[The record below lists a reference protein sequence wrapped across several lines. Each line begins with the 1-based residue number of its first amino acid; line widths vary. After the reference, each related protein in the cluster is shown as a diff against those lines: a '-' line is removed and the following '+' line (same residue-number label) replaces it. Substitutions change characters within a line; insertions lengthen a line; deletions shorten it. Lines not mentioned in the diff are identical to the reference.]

1 MAPTGVTAVN
11 IDGNT
16 IHSGL
21 GINCTGH
28 FFQLNDQQKASLH
41 NKLSEVRIIII
52 DEISMVSRKLFI
64 QFNQI
69 FIEVFGCNKNIL
81 FPELSVL
88 VRKHLFQLQP
98 VNPPAV

>member
-1 MAPTGVTAVN
+1 MYRGGHPDKPCVSLLAPTGVAAVN

-21 GINCTGH
+21 GINCKGH
-28 FFQLNDQQKASLH
+28 FFPLNDHQKASLC

-64 QFNQI
+64 QLN
-69 FIEVFGCNKNIL
+69 
-81 FPELSVL
+81 
-88 VRKHLFQLQP
+88 
-98 VNPPAV
+98 

>member
-1 MAPTGVTAVN
+1 MYRGGHPDKPRVSLLVPTGVAGVN

-21 GINCTGH
+21 GINCKAH
-28 FFQLNDQQKASLH
+28 FFPLNDQQKASLR

-64 QFNQI
+64 QLN
-69 FIEVFGCNKNIL
+69 
-81 FPELSVL
+81 
-88 VRKHLFQLQP
+88 
-98 VNPPAV
+98 